1 MEEVT
6 DTKTYEWADEVVVEV
21 MGTDEQGEFAIVSY
35 HFAFEDIQ
43 NATIRLQ
50 GEIEP
55 EHESHIVA
63 ALSDAGYTLTTS
75 LEE

>member
-1 MEEVT
+1 MTFPRSFDGIDALEPNYWFSGEVSYAE
-6 DTKTYEWADEVVVEV
+6 DFNRA
-21 MGTDEQGEFAIVSY
+21 Y

-55 EHESHIVA
+55 EHESHIVT

-75 LEE
+75 LGE